1 MESTCFKTQKL
12 QHICKILGERC
23 ETEQGPFMT
32 PFSKVLQNS
41 FNVTHR
47 NQTATETFTIPA
59 ISIFKR
65 WKLIL
70 YLIFQNS
77 KIFISLVMSLSS
89 SCVKRTQS
97 CISCIK
103 RERKT
108 EINIWWNFEVRS
120 LLLRSLSQNTAV
132 LTTVVMLLTQNW
144 VKMGPNLYFMY
155 QW

>member
-41 FNVTHR
+41 FIVTHR

-132 LTTVVMLLTQNW
+132 LTPVVMLLTQNW

>member
-77 KIFISLVMSLSS
+77 KIFISLAMSLSS

-132 LTTVVMLLTQNW
+132 LTPVVMLLTQNW

>member
-1 MESTCFKTQKL
+1 M
-12 QHICKILGERC
+12 
-23 ETEQGPFMT
+23 GPFIM

-132 LTTVVMLLTQNW
+132 LTPVVMLLTQNW

>member
-132 LTTVVMLLTQNW
+132 LTPVVMLLIQNW

>member
-120 LLLRSLSQNTAV
+120 LLLDLFLKILQ
-132 LTTVVMLLTQNW
+132 
-144 VKMGPNLYFMY
+144 F
-155 QW
+155 

>member
-23 ETEQGPFMT
+23 ETEQGPFLT

-132 LTTVVMLLTQNW
+132 LTPVVMLLTQNW

>member
-59 ISIFKR
+59 ISIFKK

-132 LTTVVMLLTQNW
+132 LTPVVMLLTQNW

>member
-103 RERKT
+103 RDRKT

-132 LTTVVMLLTQNW
+132 LTPVVMLLTQNW

>member
-132 LTTVVMLLTQNW
+132 LTHVVMLLTQNW

>member
-108 EINIWWNFEVRS
+108 EINIWWNFKVRS

-132 LTTVVMLLTQNW
+132 LTPVVMLLTQNW

>member
-41 FNVTHR
+41 FSVTHR

-132 LTTVVMLLTQNW
+132 LTPVVMLLTQNW

>member
-132 LTTVVMLLTQNW
+132 LTPVVMLLTQNW

>member
-77 KIFISLVMSLSS
+77 KILFSLVMSLSS

-132 LTTVVMLLTQNW
+132 LTPVVMLLTQNW
-144 VKMGPNLYFMY
+144 VKMGPKLYFMY

>member
-32 PFSKVLQNS
+32 PFSKVIQNS

-47 NQTATETFTIPA
+47 NQTATETITIPA

-132 LTTVVMLLTQNW
+132 LTPVVMLLTQNW

>member
-77 KIFISLVMSLSS
+77 KMFISLVMSLSS

-132 LTTVVMLLTQNW
+132 LTPVVMLLTQNW

>member
-12 QHICKILGERC
+12 QHICKILGESC

-132 LTTVVMLLTQNW
+132 LTPVVMLLTQNW

>member
-97 CISCIK
+97 CILCIK

-132 LTTVVMLLTQNW
+132 LTPVVMLLTQNW

>member
-132 LTTVVMLLTQNW
+132 LTPVVMLLTQNW
-144 VKMGPNLYFMY
+144 VKMGPKLYFMY

>member
-1 MESTCFKTQKL
+1 
-12 QHICKILGERC
+12 
-23 ETEQGPFMT
+23 MT

-97 CISCIK
+97 CILCIK
-103 RERKT
+103 REKKT

-132 LTTVVMLLTQNW
+132 LTPVVMLLTQNW

>member
-23 ETEQGPFMT
+23 ETEQGSFMT

-132 LTTVVMLLTQNW
+132 LTPVVMLLTQNW